1 MIVLLSKLNEQ
12 LDIFS
17 SRIAIGR
24 DDGEI
29 EIVSSLNGFNCIARI
44 AGSVEFK
51 LQALKWSTID
61 EEAGRLFGI
70 SLRGF
75 LFEVVYLLILF

>member
-44 AGSVEFK
+44 TGNVDFK
-51 LQALKWSTID
+51 LQALTWSTID